1 MACCRQTAD
10 ECRDFCGA
18 AAQQRQGDDTMT
30 ESRHRHV
37 VTQPLCDIRK
47 SCLFFR

>member
-1 MACCRQTAD
+1 MACCRQTA
-10 ECRDFCGA
+10 E
-18 AAQQRQGDDTMT
+18 RQGDDTMT

-37 VTQPLCDIRK
+37 VTQPLYDIRE